1 MQLENSAKI
10 EGRSTR
16 KIAAS
21 FLNAERE
28 IARGGLLQ
36 KQSFADL
43 IAPDKS
49 LRRAELSENIQNLA
63 ILKYARMHR
72 ERRSRHQFQ
81 RLRVHNFVTI
91 KSFRRPAVKR
101 SQHRAARPHHR
112 ENPLHHAR
120 QQFGIQIIE
129 QIPCQH
135 AVKIILGILQGGI
148 QKFSGQHSLRDARAA
163 VSDRSLA
170 QAFFLRQQ
178 KFLPGTQQVF
188 GGQPKA
194 LLDEK
199 HHGGL
204 KYSAQVQNLTL
215 AVVGDQPQK
224 FFQPVRYPDVGGSRR
239 RGFRLWFH
247 SCARRRGGIQSL
259 LSRPVHEAL

>member
-28 IARGGLLQ
+28 LACGGLLQ

-101 SQHRAARPHHR
+101 SQHRAARP
-112 ENPLHHAR
+112 
-120 QQFGIQIIE
+120 
-129 QIPCQH
+129 
-135 AVKIILGILQGGI
+135 
-148 QKFSGQHSLRDARAA
+148 
-163 VSDRSLA
+163 
-170 QAFFLRQQ
+170 
-178 KFLPGTQQVF
+178 
-188 GGQPKA
+188 
-194 LLDEK
+194 
-199 HHGGL
+199 
-204 KYSAQVQNLTL
+204 
-215 AVVGDQPQK
+215 
-224 FFQPVRYPDVGGSRR
+224 
-239 RGFRLWFH
+239 
-247 SCARRRGGIQSL
+247 
-259 LSRPVHEAL
+259 